1 MTVTCS
7 RYGRDEKYVQS
18 FEQRPYVEDLSED
31 GRILLK

>member
-7 RYGRDEKYVQS
+7 RYGRDEKYVQN
-18 FEQRPYVEDLSED
+18 FEQRLYVEDLSKD